1 MNGLLYPS
9 LYTLSLHYYTI
20 KMHELGNIISLFWF
34 FTLLID
40 TQPINTL
47 VFRTNKI
54 HFNRKLVLSYLG
66 VAATTFSY
74 LSRHNFVVFQ
84 TITFFVYFLLCNTAA
99 SHLRSFILTFRIFYS
114 FHFLVFIFYNDSI
127 QHC

>member
-1 MNGLLYPS
+1 MVCYIFPLMLYFLP
-9 LYTLSLHYYTI
+9 YYTI
-20 KMHELGNIISLFWF
+20 KMHELGNIRSLFRWF
-34 FTLLID
+34 ALLIN

-47 VFRTNKI
+47 VISHQQDSFSQNVSSFPLRI
-54 HFNRKLVLSYLG
+54 AV
-66 VAATTFSY
+66 TTFSY

>member
-1 MNGLLYPS
+1 
-9 LYTLSLHYYTI
+9 
-20 KMHELGNIISLFWF
+20 MHELGNIRSLFRCF
-34 FTLLID
+34 ALLIN

-47 VFRTNKI
+47 VISHQQDSFSQNVSSFPLR
-54 HFNRKLVLSYLG
+54 
-66 VAATTFSY
+66 VAVTTFSY

-114 FHFLVFIFYNDSI
+114 FHFLFLFFTMASFDTANFGQLLVTQDYKYYFTKNL
-127 QHC
+127 